1 MSSLGASSPPR
12 QSILSL
18 SHAAFLP
25 IMGSSHIPPTTSSAP
40 LQSTHYSILFF
51 FFSTP
56 VSTGLEGDLT
66 VMVVICFFLS
76 LLLPSISP
84 LAHEEHH
91 TYPCVSNQPGPPD
104 QIEGLTS
111 QLTRAPQPN
120 LGTPRHVALL
130 PHHGAT
136 HLCSIGTLSRVQQS
150 RAGVG
155 GPPPDAVPYSVGLWQ
170 CAYQSGA
177 AKLAWYVLACMAIGG
192 HVGSIQLLVSG
203 PGRCQCVQYSAPH
216 GLELWHALRL
226 YWELVDMYAA
236 KCAVQISP
244 GVFQQV

>member
-1 MSSLGASSPPR
+1 MVCRVHTTKTDSLGHVITGRKQSTTAVNLVPLSCRLFADHGVQPPWLGPAMHHMVPSAR
-12 QSILSL
+12 VATCL
-18 SHAAFLP
+18 
-25 IMGSSHIPPTTSSAP
+25 PPTTSSAP
-40 LQSTHYSILFF
+40 LQSTHCSILFF

-91 TYPCVSNQPGPPD
+91 TYPCVSTQPGPPD

-136 HLCSIGTLSRVQQS
+136 HVCSIAIGTPVLSRVQQS

-155 GPPPDAVPYSVGLWQ
+155 GLPPDAVPYSVGLWQ
-170 CAYQSGA
+170 CAYQLGA
-177 AKLAWYVLACMAIGG
+177 ANASWPGTYW
-192 HVGSIQLLVSG
+192 HVWPLV
-203 PGRCQCVQYSAPH
+203 V
-216 GLELWHALRL
+216 
-226 YWELVDMYAA
+226 M
-236 KCAVQISP
+236 
-244 GVFQQV
+244 